1 MRNTLKFELLI
12 NMRWEML
19 NNRTEFNLLEVVFV
33 KHINGPTGSRIFV
46 YYCFFIGFVLAAGLI
61 LLFNRTGY
69 ITVDMSFLLNLLLLV
84 SLLFLIFRRRAL
96 GIFAVSVWA
105 FHFVFLW
112 LAPLI
117 QTRLGS
123 YPNTMYFDEKLVV
136 QTNLL
141 VFVFLSA
148 FIIAS
153 LFGEREPIKRL
164 ISYHIENRISLRT
177 FMVVF
182 VLTLIILGLFFK
194 KVFPYF
200 HPNFGVLSTRN
211 ETQVYNLI
219 VRKFLFNFPIF
230 LTLWILTDGRKRIK
244 SNLIYTIIVL
254 VVISLL
260 LVFKNPLIE
269 RRNALGPIYLSILL
283 LFFRTILKNKVY
295 LSVLLATA
303 LLVFSL
309 VQPLTHLQNAF
320 LAQRFASFAERARA
334 IDLKDAFNQ
343 LDYDSWSMGMAG
355 VEYVSTNGP
364 TYGRQMIGSLL
375 FFIPR
380 SWWNAKPTGSGHLVA
395 EKLLMAR
402 YSMWFSNLS
411 FPLFAEGYINF
422 GVLGVILF
430 GWILGRASAKIDS
443 YLTSRGE
450 YGFADSVIIYIAF
463 HMIFMLRGDLMSSF
477 AYLIGFLL
485 AVWFLP
491 QTIQCVLLMFR

>member
-219 VRKFLFNFPIF
+219 VHKFLFNFPIF
-230 LTLWILTDGRKRIK
+230 LALWILTDG
-244 SNLIYTIIVL
+244 
-254 VVISLL
+254 
-260 LVFKNPLIE
+260 
-269 RRNALGPIYLSILL
+269 
-283 LFFRTILKNKVY
+283 
-295 LSVLLATA
+295 
-303 LLVFSL
+303 
-309 VQPLTHLQNAF
+309 
-320 LAQRFASFAERARA
+320 
-334 IDLKDAFNQ
+334 
-343 LDYDSWSMGMAG
+343 
-355 VEYVSTNGP
+355 
-364 TYGRQMIGSLL
+364 
-375 FFIPR
+375 
-380 SWWNAKPTGSGHLVA
+380 
-395 EKLLMAR
+395 
-402 YSMWFSNLS
+402 
-411 FPLFAEGYINF
+411 F

-491 QTIQCVLLMFR
+491 QTIQCVLLLFR